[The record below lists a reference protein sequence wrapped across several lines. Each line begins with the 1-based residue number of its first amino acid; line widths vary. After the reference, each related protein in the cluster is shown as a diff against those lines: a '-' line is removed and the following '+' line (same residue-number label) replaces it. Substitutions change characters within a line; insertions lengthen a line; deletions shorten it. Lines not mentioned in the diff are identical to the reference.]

1 MRFSTIFIVLLALNL
16 SSTAQTP
23 ELSFESFQTGFSSP
37 TTITHAGDD
46 RIFVLE
52 QDGLVKIIENG
63 DVSTFMNIKS
73 IVSSPADDIDTY
85 ADELGLLGL
94 AFDPDFENNGYFYL
108 NYTNN
113 DLNTIVSRFSVNP
126 DDSDQGDDNS
136 EEVIIEIEQPYSN
149 HNGGCI
155 AFGPDGYLYIGMG
168 DGGNGGDPQ
177 GFGQNMT
184 SLLGKVL
191 RLDVSTLPYSVPST
205 NPFVGNDDYSP
216 EIWASG
222 LRNPWRFSFD
232 TETGDL
238 WIADVGQ
245 NAWEEV
251 DFQSANS
258 QGGENYGWNCFEGFE
273 PFQDNVCT
281 DEVTE
286 PVHTYENNG
295 YPNDCSITGGFVYR
309 GTTYP
314 NFNGHYIFGDYCTG
328 KIFTLSDQGNASLD
342 LSTQENTDIFISC
355 FGEDSNGEL
364 YLADRNTGEIF
375 SVVDNSSIEEVDYY
389 DGPESVDYD
398 SVSNRYFISNSNNG
412 EILEMDCQG
421 NLSVFISNVGNGP
434 HGLEVVGNEIFACSG
449 SRLKAYNLTSG
460 SETIDRNLGATF
472 ANGITHNGN
481 NVYITD
487 FSDPKIYHYDIE
499 DDNLSILIDNLSFTP
514 NGIFYDDIENRMLVL
529 SFQENAS
536 IYELNM
542 ADTTIAIIKETNLG
556 YLDGIAMDNNGDFYV
571 SAWSNN
577 AIHKF
582 NSDFSGNPTNI
593 LSGMNQPADIYF
605 NRDLNV
611 LAVPNSGNN
620 TVVFEGFGINTSYN
634 CVDYQC
640 QELSDQSGEF
650 NTMECCQEYC
660 QAPANIVENA
670 NLKNIFPNPVFSGE
684 TLNFHTIAQEI
695 ELYDLKGRLL
705 MDIKNN
711 KQSSINLPNLQSG
724 IYILN
729 YDNNTT
735 KLIVE

>member
-1 MRFSTIFIVLLALNL
+1 MRLLNIFSILLALNL

-23 ELSFESFQTGFSSP
+23 DLSFESFQTGFSSP

-52 QDGLVKIIENG
+52 QNGIIKYIENAE
-63 DVSTFMNIKS
+63 VYNFMDINNR
-73 IVSSPADDIDTY
+73 VSSPSDDLSVY

-94 AFDPDFENNGYFYL
+94 AFDPDFENNGFFFL

-113 DLNTIVSRFSVNP
+113 AQNTIVARFKIDTDNP
-126 DDSDQGDDNS
+126 NLGDADS
-136 EEVIIEIEQPYSN
+136 EELVIEIEQPYSN

-184 SLLGKVL
+184 SLLGKML
-191 RLDVSTLPYSVPST
+191 RLDVSTLPYSIPST
-205 NPFVGNDDYSP
+205 NPFVGNNNYSP

-222 LRNPWRFSFD
+222 LRNPWKFSFD

-238 WIADVGQ
+238 WIGDVGQ
-245 NAWEEV
+245 NAWEEI
-251 DFQSANS
+251 DYQSANS
-258 QGGENYGWNCFEGFE
+258 QGGENYGWNCYEGFA
-273 PFQDNVCT
+273 PFENSGCNDQYT
-281 DEVTE
+281 D

-309 GTTYP
+309 GSAYP

-328 KIFTLSDQGNASLD
+328 KIFTLSDQANADFD
-342 LSTQENTDIFISC
+342 LSTQEDTDIFISC

-375 SVVDNSSIEEVDYY
+375 SVVDNSVTQTASYN
-389 DGPESVDYD
+389 GPESVDYD
-398 SVSNRYFISNSNNG
+398 SASNRYFISNSANG

-421 NLSVFISNVGNGP
+421 NLSVFISNVGFGP
-434 HGLEVVGNEIFACSG
+434 HGLEVVENQLFACSG
-449 SRLKAYNLTSG
+449 SRLKAYDLTSA
-460 SETIDRNLGATF
+460 SETIDRDLGAVF

-481 NVYITD
+481 NIYITD
-487 FSDPKIYHYDIE
+487 YSDPKIYHYDIE

-542 ADTTIAIIKETNLG
+542 TDTTIAIIKETNLG

-582 NSDFSGNPTNI
+582 NSDFSGNPTNV
-593 LSGMNQPADIYF
+593 LNGMNQPADIYF

-620 TVVFEGFGINTSYN
+620 TVVFEGFGTNTSYN
-634 CVDYQC
+634 CIDDQC
-640 QELSDQSGEF
+640 QELSDQSGQF

-660 QAPANIVENA
+660 QTASNIDENVS
-670 NLKNIFPNPVFSGE
+670 LKNVFPNPVFSGE
-684 TLNFHTIAQEI
+684 TLNFHTIVEEI

-705 MDIKNN
+705 MNIKNN

-724 IYILN
+724 IYILS
-729 YDNNTT
+729 YDNKTT